1 MEWREAS
8 APQPTPRLRLASLT
22 EGGVVMDTRIYE
34 KGSRAGPLW
43 AAVVALMIGLGLA
56 FAFGA

>member
-1 MEWREAS
+1 
-8 APQPTPRLRLASLT
+8 
-22 EGGVVMDTRIYE
+22 MDTRIYE

-43 AAVVALMIGLGLA
+43 AAVVALMIGLGVA